1 MRYVQKDEAL
11 QPLVAIVGPTAAGK
25 TETGIH
31 LAQDL
36 DGIIISADSRQV
48 YRMMDIGTAKPTVD
62 ELASV
67 PHELIDILNPDQ
79 ELSLAEFQEMAYN
92 AIKRTIAAGKLPF
105 LVGGTGQYVK
115 AVIEG
120 WGIPEVPPQPLLRS
134 DLLAYADTYGSTT
147 LHAWLSV
154 IDPEAAIAIDYRN
167 LRRVVRALE
176 VYLITGSP
184 ISELQ
189 QRNPPAY
196 RVLTIGLTR
205 PREMLY
211 ERADERIEAMIA
223 SGFVDEVRTL
233 LSKGYTWRHPSMS
246 SLGYP
251 DIGAYLR
258 GEISL
263 KEATTRIKQV
273 TRRFIRHQYNWFRL
287 DDAKIRW
294 FDLSVDSYETI
305 RDEVS
310 SWLYRTNPKVTS
322 Q

>member
-1 MRYVQKDEAL
+1 MRYVQKDESHS
-11 QPLVAIVGPTAAGK
+11 PLVTIVGPTAVGK
-25 TETGIH
+25 TEIAIR
-31 LAQDL
+31 LAQEF
-36 DGIIISADSRQV
+36 DGVIISADSRQV
-48 YRMMDIGTAKPTVD
+48 YRMMDIGTAKPGAD
-62 ELASV
+62 EMASA

-92 AIKRTIAAGKLPF
+92 AIKRTIAAGMLPF

-120 WGIPEVPPQPLLRS
+120 WAIPEVSPQPLLRAE
-134 DLLAYADTYGSTT
+134 LLACADTYGSTT
-147 LHAWLSV
+147 LHSWLSS
-154 IDPEAAIAIDYRN
+154 IDPVAAAAIDYRN

-189 QRNPPAY
+189 QRNPPPY

-211 ERADERIEAMIA
+211 DRADERIEAMITA
-223 SGFVDEVRTL
+223 GFMDEVRML

-258 GEISL
+258 GEVSL
-263 KEATTRIKQV
+263 EEAILRIKRD
-273 TRRFIRHQYNWFRL
+273 TRRFIRHQYNWFRT
-287 DDAKIRW
+287 DDPEIRW
-294 FDLSVDSYETI
+294 FDLSADRYQLI
-305 RDEVS
+305 RYEVS
-310 SWLYRTNPKVTS
+310 SWLN
-322 Q
+322 QH